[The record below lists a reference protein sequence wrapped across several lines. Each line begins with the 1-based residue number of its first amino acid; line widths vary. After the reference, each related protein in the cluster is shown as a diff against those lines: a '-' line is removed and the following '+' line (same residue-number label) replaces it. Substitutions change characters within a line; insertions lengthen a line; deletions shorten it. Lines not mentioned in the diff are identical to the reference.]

1 MGGWVDDWLGEWVDG
16 RMDGWMDGRMGGWAD
31 GWMDGRRGVDGSFG
45 SSLLVVC
52 CLGVAGSIDD
62 SIVLLGV
69 MLNKFG
75 SCSMASLNCSALLGL
90 YSFPSGV
97 VSAL

>member
-1 MGGWVDDWLGEWVDG
+1 
-16 RMDGWMDGRMGGWAD
+16 MDGWMDG
-31 GWMDGRRGVDGSFG
+31 WMDGSVG

-75 SCSMASLNCSALLGL
+75 SCSMAFLNCSALVGL
-90 YSFPSGV
+90 CSFPSGV